1 MFDKDCKT
9 CALLKDLLDEER
21 GKSAA
26 LQRELLSLVKARLY
40 QPTVVQASNDSDYYG
55 VDDEMVEYNE
65 FGDKVIVKPNE
76 EQ

>member
-1 MFDKDCKT
+1 MFDKGCKT
-9 CALLKDLLDEER
+9 CALLITLLDEER

-26 LQRELLSLVKARLY
+26 LQQELLSLVKAKLHSA
-40 QPTVVQASNDSDYYG
+40 PVVQFANDSDYYG